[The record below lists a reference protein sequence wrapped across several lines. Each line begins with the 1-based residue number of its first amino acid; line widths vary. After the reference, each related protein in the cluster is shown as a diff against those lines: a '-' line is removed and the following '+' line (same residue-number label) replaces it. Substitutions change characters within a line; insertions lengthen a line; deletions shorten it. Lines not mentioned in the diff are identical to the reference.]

1 MKTKANKRTAPKTLV
16 QKASRP
22 YPEASPEVMG
32 DFIANYTIKVASGVN
47 SNIINEMVEKY
58 HTPKSIFPQVLDL
71 TEKSIRA
78 KIRHK
83 DIFTGNQ
90 ADSLLELQSIFEL
103 AKVVFG
109 SVDPFITWLDTNDGN
124 TGRKRME
131 LIVIPTG
138 RRYLK
143 DELYRIAYGYV
154 Y

>member
-1 MKTKANKRTAPKTLV
+1 MKTTAKIKTKVQTQKEPK
-16 QKASRP
+16 P
-22 YPEASPEVMG
+22 YPEATPEVMG
-32 DFIANYTIKVASGVN
+32 NMIAGYSEKVAAGIES
-47 SNIINEMVEKY
+47 SIINEMVVKY
-58 HTPKSIFPQVLDL
+58 HTPKTIFPPLLDL

-78 KIRHK
+78 KIKHK

-90 ADSLLELQSIFEL
+90 ADSLLELQSLFEL
-103 AKVVFG
+103 AKLVFG
-109 SVDPFITWLDTNDGN
+109 SVDPFITWLGSNDAN

-143 DELYRIAYGYV
+143 DELYRIAYGYA